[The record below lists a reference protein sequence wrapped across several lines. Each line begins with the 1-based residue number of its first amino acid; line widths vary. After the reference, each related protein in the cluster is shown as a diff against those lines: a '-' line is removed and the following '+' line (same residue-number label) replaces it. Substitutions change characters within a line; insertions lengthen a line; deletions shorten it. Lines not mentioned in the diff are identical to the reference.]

1 MGHQQTTVHGSTEG
15 RNDGLPLDMG
25 CHGMDGKLSKK
36 SKITHT
42 QEQSLPIFSGPMHVR
57 RECALSDVLNPKKLR
72 RLEPSFFWWFQL

>member
-36 SKITHT
+36 S
-42 QEQSLPIFSGPMHVR
+42 EVIFLVVSVVKFENRWM
-57 RECALSDVLNPKKLR
+57 LY
-72 RLEPSFFWWFQL
+72 FQYTCI